1 MTKKVSEKQLK
12 ANRENSKKWWVK
24 TLEGKEKSKM
34 NALKYWVYSS
44 MLFNEVESC
53 AYKTIIEQFV
63 EEFSP
68 EWLSEESLIC
78 QMALYEV
85 KLHRVLYMEEYF
97 NSVATFD
104 NVLTANAYYPRREDG
119 DESNSMYQFFIDAS
133 EILKV
138 RNLDQIE
145 SMQKYREMLENRKS
159 KCLNELMKIKFF
171 KKNITS

>member
-1 MTKKVSEKQLK
+1 
-12 ANRENSKKWWVK
+12 
-24 TLEGKEKSKM
+24 
-34 NALKYWVYSS
+34 
-44 MLFNEVESC
+44 
-53 AYKTIIEQFV
+53 
-63 EEFSP
+63 
-68 EWLSEESLIC
+68 
-78 QMALYEV
+78 MALYEI

-104 NVLTANAYYPRREDG
+104 NVLTANAYYPTREDG

-159 KCLNELMKIKFF
+159 KCLNELMKVKFY
-171 KKNITS
+171 KRNIS